1 MKNYKL
7 KKEKLKEANE
17 KITSLQ
23 KKVKI
28 LENAVDSH
36 TELFNMVFIDS
47 NFEIGGYLRKLQYQ
61 TCELLNFVVNVCEKY
76 NFTYWLDYGTLVGA
90 VRHGGFVPWDD
101 EADIA
106 MPREDYEVFVQ
117 IIENEVANYPQL
129 DNVELRMG
137 VGPLRNVTY
146 KGKPSPCCQFVQVSP
161 LANVDVHPVDYYKT
175 MPDDENKLL
184 KKYDRKEF
192 VANRQELRDLITS
205 GDYTD
210 FSKLAIEI
218 GEKMNITFEKTNF
231 MGSPIDGTIRIP
243 VHKSDIFPLK
253 KVEFEGQLYNAPK
266 KTIEYLNAHYRSNVL
281 KIPKVIT
288 NHNRVDLIKRRI
300 PEEELDD
307 VFEKVINEWKE
318 INSVKYE

>member
-1 MKNYKL
+1 M
-7 KKEKLKEANE
+7 
-17 KITSLQ
+17 
-23 KKVKI
+23 
-28 LENAVDSH
+28 DSH

-146 KGKPSPCCQFVQVSP
+146 KGKPSLVVNLFKY
-161 LANVDVHPVDYYKT
+161 LHLLMLTYILLIII
-175 MPDDENKLL
+175 KLCPMM
-184 KKYDRKEF
+184 K
-192 VANRQELRDLITS
+192 
-205 GDYTD
+205 
-210 FSKLAIEI
+210 
-218 GEKMNITFEKTNF
+218 
-231 MGSPIDGTIRIP
+231 
-243 VHKSDIFPLK
+243 
-253 KVEFEGQLYNAPK
+253 
-266 KTIEYLNAHYRSNVL
+266 
-281 KIPKVIT
+281 
-288 NHNRVDLIKRRI
+288 
-300 PEEELDD
+300 
-307 VFEKVINEWKE
+307 
-318 INSVKYE
+318 INS